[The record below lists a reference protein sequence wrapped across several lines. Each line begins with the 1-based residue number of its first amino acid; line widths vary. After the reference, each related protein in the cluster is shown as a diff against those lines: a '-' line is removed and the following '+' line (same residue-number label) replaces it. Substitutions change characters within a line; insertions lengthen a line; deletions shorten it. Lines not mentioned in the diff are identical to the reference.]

1 MSTTL
6 LSSCPASWGSVRP
19 PPAPSLAEHSLGWQ
33 NPSSLPGPLLFPSS
47 LPPCCLNLPH
57 RPSATSAPNRAPQT
71 PAPVPSVP
79 SYLLLTLPPAAPLTW
94 PLAFGLC
101 CFGLL
106 SRRLSWVGTAR
117 KQPLSCSDV
126 ALEESQTSRE
136 LKASPGGG
144 SEERAAGLVAVLER
158 LRLVDFHE
166 RQGRSWEVAVSLL
179 GWTVKG
185 PSVFPE
191 VTPDLSGSPS
201 NFTWSLWR
209 WQATRA
215 PAQPCS
221 SFPLCPHLLSCW
233 VLLSSF
239 PHLPPLPFLPSFP
252 LSLALVL
259 PAPSLGTNQLPEPS
273 LPVNKP
279 SLVLWI
285 RVKR

>member
-1 MSTTL
+1 MAKPL
-6 LSSCPASWGSVRP
+6 QP
-19 PPAPSLAEHSLGWQ
+19 PGTA
-33 NPSSLPGPLLFPSS
+33 SLPIFPSS
-47 LPPCCLNLPH
+47 LLPQPASSPFCNFCPKPSPPDPSSCPL
-57 RPSATSAPNRAPQT
+57 RPFP
-71 PAPVPSVP
+71 PAPH
-79 SYLLLTLPPAAPLTW
+79 PASRSPAH
-94 PLAFGLC
+94 LAFGLC

-239 PHLPPLPFLPSFP
+239 PHLPPCLSFLPFLSPLHLSFLLHHLAQISS
-252 LSLALVL
+252 LSL
-259 PAPSLGTNQLPEPS
+259 PSLLTNHPS
-273 LPVNKP
+273 CFGYG
-279 SLVLWI
+279 
-285 RVKR
+285 

>member
-1 MSTTL
+1 MSATL

-19 PPAPSLAEHSLGWQ
+19 SPAPSLAEHSLGWQ

-57 RPSATSAPNRAPQT
+57 RPSATSAPNQAPQT

-79 SYLLLTLPPAAPLTW
+79 SHLLLTLPPAAPLTW

-117 KQPLSCSDV
+117 KQPFSCSDV

-221 SFPLCPHLLSCW
+221 SFSLCPHLLSCW

-239 PHLPPLPFLPSFP
+239 PHLPPCLSFLPFLSPLHLSFLLHHLAQISS
-252 LSLALVL
+252 LSL
-259 PAPSLGTNQLPEPS
+259 PSLLTNHPS
-273 LPVNKP
+273 CFGYG
-279 SLVLWI
+279 
-285 RVKR
+285 